1 MQRSAP
7 IALQGDIE
15 VPRKVPRAW
24 VAAGVAIAGASVM
37 AVAPGVHSE
46 VPTAYKATTEA
57 TVRLAADWKPLEPYI
72 DAFNEASKNAAT
84 LAHNYFLAPGLPLQQ
99 IIANQSKYLNDVLN
113 DPSQADDVLK
123 KMRANLE
130 AVISG
135 VTGIGVAGN
144 ALDTMK
150 NHSVDGLHGLV
161 LGLLP
166 SLLPA
171 GGSIDPEV
179 ITAVMNV
186 LASPMSGVLMG
197 LVGPVISPAVAVL
210 NSGIA
215 IAAAIQAGNPDAVF
229 SDVFSAPANVVG
241 AVFNGATLDLTA
253 LTPLINDSGLL
264 GTTKLNSLDIAFGG
278 LFTPGTVG
286 RGSYDG
292 PDNPDNPD
300 NKIPAPGGSIFN
312 SIGLGVDLNG
322 IEIGIPGQA
331 IGPIGALEGVSQTVG
346 ALLGDGWD
354 GKSGKPVPP
363 LAGVEFPTI
372 SDDAADNWAAA
383 IQKLA
388 DTLLG
393 KKDSETTTPSPDP
406 AKTAAAVAVT
416 SVAPNSVDS
425 AKVDAEKV
433 DSAKVDAEKAQSE
446 KTAPVTTESAQA
458 EVVETQSSSAPTGS
472 SSEVQNSSEAKE
484 FTLSSS
490 STAPASS
497 STGSS
502 SDSTQSSTSSG
513 SSTSNSG
520 TDAHTTSSANT
531 TGSADAESSS
541 SSDTSSTSGD
551 SSGASSTS
559 GNSTSSANTD

>member
-15 VPRKVPRAW
+15 VPKKSPRAW

-99 IIANQSKYLNDVLN
+99 IISNQSKYLNDVLN

-130 AVISG
+130 AVITG
-135 VTGIGVAGN
+135 VTGIGASDETL
-144 ALDTMK
+144 AQTKDHT
-150 NHSVDGLHGLV
+150 VDGLHGLV
-161 LGLLP
+161 LQLLP
-166 SLLPA
+166 QFLPE
-171 GGSIDPEV
+171 GGPIDPAT
-179 ITAVMNV
+179 ITAIMNV
-186 LASPMSGVLMG
+186 LASPMSGVLIG

-215 IAAAIQAGNPDAVF
+215 IAAAIQAGDPDAVF

-253 LTPLINDSGLL
+253 LTPIINETGLL
-264 GTTKLNSLDIAFGG
+264 GSTTLNSLDIAFGG
-278 LFTPGTVG
+278 LFTPGSVG

-292 PDNPDNPD
+292 PNGTS
-300 NKIPAPGGSIFN
+300 ITAPGGSILN
-312 SIGLGVDLNG
+312 SIGMNVTTDALGFPLTLD
-322 IEIGIPGQA
+322 IPGQA
-331 IGPIGALEGVSQTVG
+331 VGPIGAMEGLSQTVG
-346 ALLGDGWD
+346 VLLGDGWD
-354 GKSGKPVPP
+354 GKNGKPVPP

-372 SDDAADNWAAA
+372 SDKAADNWAAA

-393 KKDSETTTPSPDP
+393 KKDSETTPSPDT
-406 AKTAAAVAVT
+406 AKTAAAVAT
-416 SVAPNSVDS
+416 TNVALDSESARSES
-425 AKVDAEKV
+425 AKTEV
-433 DSAKVDAEKAQSE
+433 AQ
-446 KTAPVTTESAQA
+446 TES
-458 EVVETQSSSAPTGS
+458 SSTPTGS
-472 SSEVQNSSEAKE
+472 SAEVRTSSAAEESTSASP
-484 FTLSSS
+484 TAQPSSS
-490 STAPASS
+490 QPSSSATAPASS
-497 STGSS
+497 STDASSES
-502 SDSTQSSTSSG
+502 SDSTQGSASSG
-513 SSTSNSG
+513 PSTSNAG
-520 TDAHTTSSANT
+520 ADADTTSSADT
-531 TGSADAESSS
+531 KGSADAGTSS
-541 SSDTSSTSGD
+541 SSDTSSKSSE
-551 SSGASSTS
+551 SSGAASSS
-559 GNSTSSANTD
+559 SDSTSSASTD

>member
-15 VPRKVPRAW
+15 VPKKAPRAW

-46 VPTAYKATTEA
+46 VPTAYKATEA

-99 IIANQSKYLNDVLN
+99 IISNQSKYLNQVLN

-130 AVISG
+130 AVITG
-135 VTGIGVAGN
+135 VTGIGATD
-144 ALDTMK
+144 DTLAQTK
-150 NHSVDGLHGLV
+150 DHTVDGLHGLV
-161 LGLLP
+161 LQLLP
-166 SLLPA
+166 QFLPE
-171 GGSIDPEV
+171 GGPIDPAT
-179 ITAVMNV
+179 ITAIMNV
-186 LASPMSGVLMG
+186 LASPMSGVLIG

-215 IAAAIQAGNPDAVF
+215 IAAAIQAGDPDAVF

-253 LTPLINDSGLL
+253 LTPIINETGLL
-264 GTTKLNSLDIAFGG
+264 GSTKLNSLDIAFGG
-278 LFTPGTVG
+278 LFTPGSVG

-292 PDNPDNPD
+292 PNGTS
-300 NKIPAPGGSIFN
+300 ITAPGGSILN
-312 SIGLGVDLNG
+312 SVGMNVTTDALGFPLTL
-322 IEIGIPGQA
+322 GIPGQA
-331 IGPIGALEGVSQTVG
+331 VGPIGAMEGLSQTVG
-346 ALLGDGWD
+346 VLLGDGWD
-354 GKSGKPVPP
+354 GKNGKPVPP

-372 SDDAADNWAAA
+372 SDKAGENWAAA

-433 DSAKVDAEKAQSE
+433 DAE

-484 FTLSSS
+484 STSSSS

-520 TDAHTTSSANT
+520 TDAHTTSSVNA

-559 GNSTSSANTD
+559 GNSTSSASTD

>member
-15 VPRKVPRAW
+15 VPKKAPRAW

-46 VPTAYKATTEA
+46 VPTAYKATEA

-99 IIANQSKYLNDVLN
+99 IISNQSKYLNEVLN
-113 DPSQADDVLK
+113 DPSKADDALK

-130 AVISG
+130 AVITG
-135 VTGIGVAGN
+135 VTGIGASD
-144 ALDTMK
+144 DTLAQTK
-150 NHSVDGLHGLV
+150 DHTVDGLHGLV
-161 LGLLP
+161 LQLLP
-166 SLLPA
+166 QFLPE
-171 GGSIDPEV
+171 GGPIDPAT
-179 ITAVMNV
+179 ITAIMNV
-186 LASPMSGVLMG
+186 LASPMSGVLIG

-253 LTPLINDSGLL
+253 LTPIINETGLL
-264 GTTKLNSLDIAFGG
+264 GSTTLNSLDIAFGG
-278 LFTPGTVG
+278 LFTPGSVG

-292 PDNPDNPD
+292 PNGTS
-300 NKIPAPGGSIFN
+300 ITAPGGSILN
-312 SIGLGVDLNG
+312 SVGMNVTTDALGFPLTL
-322 IEIGIPGQA
+322 GIPGQA
-331 IGPIGALEGVSQTVG
+331 VGPIGAMEGLSQTVG
-346 ALLGDGWD
+346 VLLGDGWD

-372 SDDAADNWAAA
+372 SDKASDNWAAA

-393 KKDSETTTPSPDP
+393 KKDSETTPSPDT
-406 AKTAAAVAVT
+406 AKTAAAVAT
-416 SVAPNSVDS
+416 AGVAVESAKAEA
-425 AKVDAEKV
+425 AKVDVAETESSSTQASP
-433 DSAKVDAEKAQSE
+433 SAEAQSRS
-446 KTAPVTTESAQA
+446 TAQESTAASPTVQPSVSQPSSPATPTTSAT
-458 EVVETQSSSAPTGS
+458 E
-472 SSEVQNSSEAKE
+472 
-484 FTLSSS
+484 S
-490 STAPASS
+490 STAPAASADSS
-497 STGSS
+497 STATDSTQGSASTGSS
-502 SDSTQSSTSSG
+502 TPKTDADTQSAADSKSGASSSANSGESTGASKTSSG
-513 SSTSNSG
+513 STSSAGTGSSG
-520 TDAHTTSSANT
+520 TD
-531 TGSADAESSS
+531 
-541 SSDTSSTSGD
+541 
-551 SSGASSTS
+551 
-559 GNSTSSANTD
+559 

>member
-15 VPRKVPRAW
+15 VPKKSPRAW

-99 IIANQSKYLNDVLN
+99 IISNQSKYLNDVLN

-130 AVISG
+130 AVITG
-135 VTGIGVAGN
+135 VTGIGASDETL
-144 ALDTMK
+144 AQTKDHT
-150 NHSVDGLHGLV
+150 VDGLHGLV
-161 LGLLP
+161 LQLLP
-166 SLLPA
+166 QFLPE
-171 GGSIDPEV
+171 GGPIDPAT
-179 ITAVMNV
+179 ITAIMNV
-186 LASPMSGVLMG
+186 LASPMSGVLIG

-215 IAAAIQAGNPDAVF
+215 IAAAIQAGDPDAVF

-253 LTPLINDSGLL
+253 LTPIINETGLL
-264 GTTKLNSLDIAFGG
+264 GSTTLNSLDIAFGG
-278 LFTPGTVG
+278 LFTPGSVG

-292 PDNPDNPD
+292 PNGTS
-300 NKIPAPGGSIFN
+300 ITAPGGSILN
-312 SIGLGVDLNG
+312 SIGMNVTTDALGFPLTLD
-322 IEIGIPGQA
+322 IPGQA
-331 IGPIGALEGVSQTVG
+331 VGPIGAMEGLSQTVG
-346 ALLGDGWD
+346 VLLGDGWD
-354 GKSGKPVPP
+354 GKNGKPVPP

-372 SDDAADNWAAA
+372 SDKAADNWAAA

-393 KKDSETTTPSPDP
+393 KKDSETTPSPVT
-406 AKTAAAVAVT
+406 AKTAAAVATT
-416 SVAPNSVDS
+416 SVALNSVESES
-425 AKVDAEKV
+425 AKAE
-433 DSAKVDAEKAQSE
+433 SAKTEVAQ
-446 KTAPVTTESAQA
+446 TESSSTPAGSSTETRTSSAAEESTSASPTAQPSSS
-458 EVVETQSSSAPTGS
+458 QPSSSA
-472 SSEVQNSSEAKE
+472 
-484 FTLSSS
+484 
-490 STAPASS
+490 TAPASS
-497 STGSS
+497 STDAPSDS
-502 SDSTQSSTSSG
+502 SDSTQGSASSG
-513 SSTSNSG
+513 SSTSNAG
-520 TDAHTTSSANT
+520 TDADTTSSADT
-531 TGSADAESSS
+531 KGSAGAGTSS
-541 SSDTSSTSGD
+541 SSDTSSKSSE
-551 SSGASSTS
+551 SSGAASSS
-559 GNSTSSANTD
+559 SDSTSSASTD

>member
-15 VPRKVPRAW
+15 VPKKAPRAW

-46 VPTAYKATTEA
+46 VPTAYKATEA

-99 IIANQSKYLNDVLN
+99 IISNQSKYLNEVLN
-113 DPSQADDVLK
+113 DPSKADDALK

-130 AVISG
+130 AVITG
-135 VTGIGVAGN
+135 VTGIGASD
-144 ALDTMK
+144 DTLAQTK
-150 NHSVDGLHGLV
+150 DHTVDGLHGLV
-161 LGLLP
+161 LQLLP
-166 SLLPA
+166 QFLPE
-171 GGSIDPEV
+171 GGPIDPAT
-179 ITAVMNV
+179 ITAIMNV
-186 LASPMSGVLMG
+186 LASPMSGVLIG

-253 LTPLINDSGLL
+253 LTPIINETGLL
-264 GTTKLNSLDIAFGG
+264 GSTTLNSLDIAFGG
-278 LFTPGTVG
+278 LFTPGSVG

-292 PDNPDNPD
+292 PNGTS
-300 NKIPAPGGSIFN
+300 ITAPGGSILN
-312 SIGLGVDLNG
+312 SVGMNVTTDALGFPLTL
-322 IEIGIPGQA
+322 GIPGQA
-331 IGPIGALEGVSQTVG
+331 VGPIGAMEGLSQTVG
-346 ALLGDGWD
+346 VLLGDGWD

-372 SDDAADNWAAA
+372 SDKASDNWAAA

-393 KKDSETTTPSPDP
+393 KKDSETTPSPDT
-406 AKTAAAVAVT
+406 AKTAAAVAT
-416 SVAPNSVDS
+416 AGVAVESAKAES
-425 AKVDAEKV
+425 AKVDVAETESSSTQASP
-433 DSAKVDAEKAQSE
+433 SAEAQSRS
-446 KTAPVTTESAQA
+446 TAQESTAASPTVQPSVSQPSSPATPTTSAT
-458 EVVETQSSSAPTGS
+458 E
-472 SSEVQNSSEAKE
+472 
-484 FTLSSS
+484 S
-490 STAPASS
+490 STAPAASADSS
-497 STGSS
+497 STSTDSTQGSASTGSS
-502 SDSTQSSTSSG
+502 TPKSDADTQSAADSKSGASSSANSGESTGASKTSSG
-513 SSTSNSG
+513 STSSAGTGSSG
-520 TDAHTTSSANT
+520 TD
-531 TGSADAESSS
+531 
-541 SSDTSSTSGD
+541 
-551 SSGASSTS
+551 
-559 GNSTSSANTD
+559 

>member
-15 VPRKVPRAW
+15 VPKKSPRAW

-99 IIANQSKYLNDVLN
+99 IISNQSKYLNDVLN

-130 AVISG
+130 AVITG
-135 VTGIGVAGN
+135 VTGIGASDETL
-144 ALDTMK
+144 AQTKDHT
-150 NHSVDGLHGLV
+150 VDGLHGLV
-161 LGLLP
+161 LQLLP
-166 SLLPA
+166 QFLPE
-171 GGSIDPEV
+171 GGPIDPAT
-179 ITAVMNV
+179 ITAIMNV
-186 LASPMSGVLMG
+186 LASPMSGVLIG

-215 IAAAIQAGNPDAVF
+215 IAAAIQAGDPDAVF

-253 LTPLINDSGLL
+253 LTPIINETGLL
-264 GTTKLNSLDIAFGG
+264 GSTTLNSLDIAFGG
-278 LFTPGTVG
+278 LFTPGSVG

-292 PDNPDNPD
+292 PNGTS
-300 NKIPAPGGSIFN
+300 ITAPGGSILN
-312 SIGLGVDLNG
+312 SIGMNVTTDALGFPLTLD
-322 IEIGIPGQA
+322 IPGQA
-331 IGPIGALEGVSQTVG
+331 VGPIGAMEGLSQTVG
-346 ALLGDGWD
+346 VLLGDGWD
-354 GKSGKPVPP
+354 GKNGKPVPP

-372 SDDAADNWAAA
+372 SDKAADNWAAA

-393 KKDSETTTPSPDP
+393 KKDSETTPSPDT
-406 AKTAAAVAVT
+406 AKTSAAVAT
-416 SVAPNSVDS
+416 TNVALDSES
-425 AKVDAEKV
+425 AKAE
-433 DSAKVDAEKAQSE
+433 SAKTEVAQ
-446 KTAPVTTESAQA
+446 TESSSTPAGSSAEARTSSAAEESTSASLTAQPSSS
-458 EVVETQSSSAPTGS
+458 QPSSSA
-472 SSEVQNSSEAKE
+472 
-484 FTLSSS
+484 
-490 STAPASS
+490 TAPASS
-497 STGSS
+497 STDASSES
-502 SDSTQSSTSSG
+502 SDSTHGSASSG
-513 SSTSNSG
+513 SSTSNAG
-520 TDAHTTSSANT
+520 ADADTTSSADT
-531 TGSADAESSS
+531 KGSADAGTSS
-541 SSDTSSTSGD
+541 SSDTSSKSSE
-551 SSGASSTS
+551 SSGAASSS
-559 GNSTSSANTD
+559 SDSTSSASTD

>member
-15 VPRKVPRAW
+15 VPKKAPRAW

-72 DAFNEASKNAAT
+72 DAFNEASKNAAA

-99 IIANQSKYLNDVLN
+99 IIANQAKYLNDVLN

-123 KMRANLE
+123 KMQANLK
-130 AVISG
+130 AVITG
-135 VTGIGVAGN
+135 VTGIGVTGD

-150 NHSVDGLHGLV
+150 NHSVDGMHGLV

-171 GGSIDPEV
+171 GGAIDPEV

-215 IAAAIQAGNPDAVF
+215 IAAAIQAGDPDAVF

-278 LFTPGTVG
+278 LFTPGSVG

-292 PDNPDNPD
+292 PVDPDNPD

-322 IEIGIPGQA
+322 IEIPIPGQA

-354 GKSGKPVPP
+354 GKSGRPTPP

-372 SDDAADNWAAA
+372 SDKAADNWAAA

-393 KKDSETTTPSPDP
+393 KKDSETTPSPD
-406 AKTAAAVAVT
+406 TAVATT
-416 SVAPNSVDS
+416 SVALDSVESES
-425 AKVDAEKV
+425 AKAE
-433 DSAKVDAEKAQSE
+433 SAKTEVAQ
-446 KTAPVTTESAQA
+446 TESSSTPAGSSA
-458 EVVETQSSSAPTGS
+458 EARTSSAAEESTSASPTTQPSSSQRSSSA
-472 SSEVQNSSEAKE
+472 
-484 FTLSSS
+484 
-490 STAPASS
+490 TAPASS
-497 STGSS
+497 STDASSES
-502 SDSTQSSTSSG
+502 SDSTHGSASSG
-513 SSTSNSG
+513 SSTSTAG
-520 TDAHTTSSANT
+520 ADADTTSSADT
-531 TGSADAESSS
+531 KGSADAGTSS
-541 SSDTSSTSGD
+541 SSDTSSKSSE
-551 SSGASSTS
+551 SSGAASSS
-559 GNSTSSANTD
+559 SDSTSSASTD

>member
-15 VPRKVPRAW
+15 VPKKAPRAW

-99 IIANQSKYLNDVLN
+99 IISNQSKYLNDVLN

-130 AVISG
+130 AVITG
-135 VTGIGVAGN
+135 VTGIGASDETL
-144 ALDTMK
+144 AQTKDHT
-150 NHSVDGLHGLV
+150 VDGLHGLV
-161 LGLLP
+161 LQLLP
-166 SLLPA
+166 QFLPE
-171 GGSIDPEV
+171 GGPIDPAT
-179 ITAVMNV
+179 ITAIMNV
-186 LASPMSGVLMG
+186 LASPMSGVLIG

-215 IAAAIQAGNPDAVF
+215 IAAAIQAGDPDAVF

-253 LTPLINDSGLL
+253 LTPIINETGLL
-264 GTTKLNSLDIAFGG
+264 GSTTLNSLDIAFGG
-278 LFTPGTVG
+278 LFTPGSVG

-292 PDNPDNPD
+292 PNGTS
-300 NKIPAPGGSIFN
+300 ITAPGGSILN
-312 SIGLGVDLNG
+312 SVGMNVTTDALGFPLTLD
-322 IEIGIPGQA
+322 IPGQA
-331 IGPIGALEGVSQTVG
+331 VGPIGAMEGLSQTVG
-346 ALLGDGWD
+346 VLLGDGWD
-354 GKSGKPVPP
+354 GKNGKPVPP

-372 SDDAADNWAAA
+372 SDKAADNWAAA

-393 KKDSETTTPSPDP
+393 KKDSETTPSPD
-406 AKTAAAVAVT
+406 TAVATT
-416 SVAPNSVDS
+416 SVALDSVESES
-425 AKVDAEKV
+425 AKAE
-433 DSAKVDAEKAQSE
+433 SAKTEVAQ
-446 KTAPVTTESAQA
+446 TESSSTPAGSSA
-458 EVVETQSSSAPTGS
+458 EARTSSAAEESTSASPTTQPSSSQRSSSA
-472 SSEVQNSSEAKE
+472 
-484 FTLSSS
+484 
-490 STAPASS
+490 TAPASS
-497 STGSS
+497 STDASSES
-502 SDSTQSSTSSG
+502 SDSTHGSASSG
-513 SSTSNSG
+513 SSTSTAG
-520 TDAHTTSSANT
+520 ADADTTSSADT
-531 TGSADAESSS
+531 KGSADAGTSS
-541 SSDTSSTSGD
+541 SSDTSSKSSE
-551 SSGASSTS
+551 SSGAASSS
-559 GNSTSSANTD
+559 SDSTSSASTD

>member
-15 VPRKVPRAW
+15 VPKKAPRAW

-46 VPTAYKATTEA
+46 VPTAYKATEA

-99 IIANQSKYLNDVLN
+99 IISNQSKYLNEVLN
-113 DPSQADDVLK
+113 DPSKADDALK

-130 AVISG
+130 AVITG
-135 VTGIGVAGN
+135 VTGIGASD
-144 ALDTMK
+144 DTLAQTK
-150 NHSVDGLHGLV
+150 DHTVDGLHGLV
-161 LGLLP
+161 LQLLP
-166 SLLPA
+166 QFLPE
-171 GGSIDPEV
+171 GGPIDPAT
-179 ITAVMNV
+179 ITAIMNV
-186 LASPMSGVLMG
+186 LASPMSGVLIG

-253 LTPLINDSGLL
+253 LTPIINETGLL
-264 GTTKLNSLDIAFGG
+264 GSTTLNSLDIAFGG
-278 LFTPGTVG
+278 LFTPGSVG

-292 PDNPDNPD
+292 PNGTS
-300 NKIPAPGGSIFN
+300 ITAPGGSILN
-312 SIGLGVDLNG
+312 SVGMNVTTDALGFPLTL
-322 IEIGIPGQA
+322 GIPGQA
-331 IGPIGALEGVSQTVG
+331 VGPIGAMEGLSQTVG
-346 ALLGDGWD
+346 VLLGDGWD

-372 SDDAADNWAAA
+372 SDKASDNWAAA

-393 KKDSETTTPSPDP
+393 KKDSETTPSPDT
-406 AKTAAAVAVT
+406 AKTAAAVAT
-416 SVAPNSVDS
+416 AGVAVESAKAES
-425 AKVDAEKV
+425 AKVDVAETESSSTQASP
-433 DSAKVDAEKAQSE
+433 SAEAQSRS
-446 KTAPVTTESAQA
+446 TAQESTAASPTVQPSVSQPSSPATPTTSAT
-458 EVVETQSSSAPTGS
+458 E
-472 SSEVQNSSEAKE
+472 
-484 FTLSSS
+484 S
-490 STAPASS
+490 STAPAASADSS
-497 STGSS
+497 STATDSTQGSASTGSS
-502 SDSTQSSTSSG
+502 TPKTDADTQSAADSKSGASSSANSGESTGASKTSSG
-513 SSTSNSG
+513 STSSAGTGSSG
-520 TDAHTTSSANT
+520 TD
-531 TGSADAESSS
+531 
-541 SSDTSSTSGD
+541 
-551 SSGASSTS
+551 
-559 GNSTSSANTD
+559 

>member
-15 VPRKVPRAW
+15 VPKKAPRAW

-144 ALDTMK
+144 ARDTMK

-278 LFTPGTVG
+278 LFTPGSVG

-292 PDNPDNPD
+292 PVDPDNPD

-433 DSAKVDAEKAQSE
+433 DAEKAQSE

-484 FTLSSS
+484 STSSSS

-520 TDAHTTSSANT
+520 TDAHTTSSVNA

-559 GNSTSSANTD
+559 GNSTSSASTD

>member
-15 VPRKVPRAW
+15 VPKKAPRAW

-46 VPTAYKATTEA
+46 VPTAYKATEA

-99 IIANQSKYLNDVLN
+99 IISNQSKYLNEVLN
-113 DPSQADDVLK
+113 DPSKADDALK

-130 AVISG
+130 AVITG
-135 VTGIGVAGN
+135 VTGIGASD
-144 ALDTMK
+144 DTLAQTK
-150 NHSVDGLHGLV
+150 DHTVDGLHGLV
-161 LGLLP
+161 LQLLP
-166 SLLPA
+166 QFLPE
-171 GGSIDPEV
+171 GGPIDPAT
-179 ITAVMNV
+179 ITAIMNV
-186 LASPMSGVLMG
+186 LASPMSGVLIG

-253 LTPLINDSGLL
+253 LTPIINETGLL
-264 GTTKLNSLDIAFGG
+264 GSTTLNSLDIAFGG
-278 LFTPGTVG
+278 LFTPGSVG

-292 PDNPDNPD
+292 PNGTS
-300 NKIPAPGGSIFN
+300 ITAPGGSILN
-312 SIGLGVDLNG
+312 SVGMNVTTDALGFPLTL
-322 IEIGIPGQA
+322 GIPGQA
-331 IGPIGALEGVSQTVG
+331 VGPIGAMEGLSQTVG
-346 ALLGDGWD
+346 VLLGDGWD

-372 SDDAADNWAAA
+372 SDKASDNWAAA

-393 KKDSETTTPSPDP
+393 KKDSETTPSPDT
-406 AKTAAAVAVT
+406 AKTAAAVAT
-416 SVAPNSVDS
+416 AGVAVESAKAES
-425 AKVDAEKV
+425 AKVDVAETESSSTQASP
-433 DSAKVDAEKAQSE
+433 SAEAQSRS
-446 KTAPVTTESAQA
+446 TAQESTAASPTVQPSVSQPSSPATPTTSAT
-458 EVVETQSSSAPTGS
+458 E
-472 SSEVQNSSEAKE
+472 
-484 FTLSSS
+484 S
-490 STAPASS
+490 STAPAASADSS
-497 STGSS
+497 STSTDSTQGSASTGSS
-502 SDSTQSSTSSG
+502 TPKTDADTQSAADSKSGASSSANSGESTGASKTSSG
-513 SSTSNSG
+513 STSSAGTGSSG
-520 TDAHTTSSANT
+520 TD
-531 TGSADAESSS
+531 
-541 SSDTSSTSGD
+541 
-551 SSGASSTS
+551 
-559 GNSTSSANTD
+559 

>member
-15 VPRKVPRAW
+15 VPKKSPRAW

-99 IIANQSKYLNDVLN
+99 IISNQSKYLNDVLN

-130 AVISG
+130 AVITG
-135 VTGIGVAGN
+135 VTGIGASDETL
-144 ALDTMK
+144 AQTKDHT
-150 NHSVDGLHGLV
+150 VDGLHGLV
-161 LGLLP
+161 LQLLP
-166 SLLPA
+166 QFLPE
-171 GGSIDPEV
+171 GGPIDPAT
-179 ITAVMNV
+179 ITAIMNV
-186 LASPMSGVLMG
+186 LASPMSGVLIG

-215 IAAAIQAGNPDAVF
+215 IAAAIQAGDPDAVF

-253 LTPLINDSGLL
+253 LTPIINETGLL
-264 GTTKLNSLDIAFGG
+264 GSTTLNSLDIAFGG
-278 LFTPGTVG
+278 LFTPGSVG

-292 PDNPDNPD
+292 PNGTS
-300 NKIPAPGGSIFN
+300 ITAPGGSILN
-312 SIGLGVDLNG
+312 SIGMNVTTDALGFPLTLD
-322 IEIGIPGQA
+322 IPGQA
-331 IGPIGALEGVSQTVG
+331 VGPIGAMEGLSQTVG
-346 ALLGDGWD
+346 VLLGDGWD
-354 GKSGKPVPP
+354 GKNGKPVPP

-372 SDDAADNWAAA
+372 SDKAADNWAAA

-393 KKDSETTTPSPDP
+393 KKDSETTPSPDT
-406 AKTAAAVAVT
+406 AKTAAAVAT
-416 SVAPNSVDS
+416 TNVALDSESARSES
-425 AKVDAEKV
+425 AKTEV
-433 DSAKVDAEKAQSE
+433 AQ
-446 KTAPVTTESAQA
+446 TES
-458 EVVETQSSSAPTGS
+458 SSTPTGS
-472 SSEVQNSSEAKE
+472 SAEVRTSSAAEESTSASP
-484 FTLSSS
+484 TAQPSSS
-490 STAPASS
+490 QPSSSATAPASS
-497 STGSS
+497 STNASSES
-502 SDSTQSSTSSG
+502 SDSTQGSASSG
-513 SSTSNSG
+513 PSTSNAG
-520 TDAHTTSSANT
+520 ADADTTSSADT
-531 TGSADAESSS
+531 KGSADAGTSS
-541 SSDTSSTSGD
+541 SSDTSSKSSE
-551 SSGASSTS
+551 SSGAASSS
-559 GNSTSSANTD
+559 SDSTSSASTD

>member
-15 VPRKVPRAW
+15 VPKKAPRAW

-46 VPTAYKATTEA
+46 VPTAYKATEA

-99 IIANQSKYLNDVLN
+99 IISNQSKYLNEVLN
-113 DPSQADDVLK
+113 DPSKADDALK

-130 AVISG
+130 AVITG
-135 VTGIGVAGN
+135 VTGIGASD
-144 ALDTMK
+144 DTLAQTK
-150 NHSVDGLHGLV
+150 DHTVVGLHGLV
-161 LGLLP
+161 LQLLP
-166 SLLPA
+166 QFLPE
-171 GGSIDPEV
+171 GGPIDPAT
-179 ITAVMNV
+179 ITAIMNV
-186 LASPMSGVLMG
+186 LASPMSGVLIG

-253 LTPLINDSGLL
+253 LTPIINETGLL
-264 GTTKLNSLDIAFGG
+264 GSTTLNSLDIAFGG
-278 LFTPGTVG
+278 LFTPGSVG

-292 PDNPDNPD
+292 PNGTS
-300 NKIPAPGGSIFN
+300 ITAPGGSILN
-312 SIGLGVDLNG
+312 SVGMNVTTDALGFPLTL
-322 IEIGIPGQA
+322 GIPGQA
-331 IGPIGALEGVSQTVG
+331 VGPIGAMEGLSQTVG
-346 ALLGDGWD
+346 VLLGDGWD

-372 SDDAADNWAAA
+372 SDKASDNWAAA

-393 KKDSETTTPSPDP
+393 KKDSETTPSPDT
-406 AKTAAAVAVT
+406 AKTAAAVAT
-416 SVAPNSVDS
+416 AGVAVESAKAES
-425 AKVDAEKV
+425 AKVDVAETESSSTQASP
-433 DSAKVDAEKAQSE
+433 SAEAQSRS
-446 KTAPVTTESAQA
+446 TAQESTAASPTVQPSVSQPSSPATPTTSAT
-458 EVVETQSSSAPTGS
+458 E
-472 SSEVQNSSEAKE
+472 
-484 FTLSSS
+484 S
-490 STAPASS
+490 STAPAASADSS
-497 STGSS
+497 STATDSTQGSASTGSS
-502 SDSTQSSTSSG
+502 TPKTDADTQSAADSKSGASSSANSGESTGASKTSSG
-513 SSTSNSG
+513 STSSAGTGSSG
-520 TDAHTTSSANT
+520 TD
-531 TGSADAESSS
+531 
-541 SSDTSSTSGD
+541 
-551 SSGASSTS
+551 
-559 GNSTSSANTD
+559 

>member
-15 VPRKVPRAW
+15 VPKKAPRAW

-46 VPTAYKATTEA
+46 VPTAYKATEA

-99 IIANQSKYLNDVLN
+99 IISNQSKYLNEVLN
-113 DPSQADDVLK
+113 DPSKADDALK

-130 AVISG
+130 AVITG
-135 VTGIGVAGN
+135 VTGIGASD
-144 ALDTMK
+144 DTLAQTK
-150 NHSVDGLHGLV
+150 DHTVDGLHGLV
-161 LGLLP
+161 LQLLP
-166 SLLPA
+166 QFLPE
-171 GGSIDPEV
+171 GGPIDPAT
-179 ITAVMNV
+179 ITAIMNV
-186 LASPMSGVLMG
+186 LASPMSGVLIG

-253 LTPLINDSGLL
+253 LTPIINETGLL
-264 GTTKLNSLDIAFGG
+264 GSTTLNSLDIAFGG
-278 LFTPGTVG
+278 LFTPGSVG

-292 PDNPDNPD
+292 PNGTS
-300 NKIPAPGGSIFN
+300 ITAPGGSILN
-312 SIGLGVDLNG
+312 SVGMNVTTDALGFPLTL
-322 IEIGIPGQA
+322 GIPGQA
-331 IGPIGALEGVSQTVG
+331 VGPIGAMEGLSQTVG
-346 ALLGDGWD
+346 VLLGDGWD

-372 SDDAADNWAAA
+372 SDKASDNWAAA

-393 KKDSETTTPSPDP
+393 KKDSETTPSPDT
-406 AKTAAAVAVT
+406 AKTAAAVAT
-416 SVAPNSVDS
+416 AGVAVESAKAES
-425 AKVDAEKV
+425 AKVDVAETESSSTQASP
-433 DSAKVDAEKAQSE
+433 SAEAQSRS
-446 KTAPVTTESAQA
+446 TAQESTAASPTVQPSVSQPSSPATPTTSAT
-458 EVVETQSSSAPTGS
+458 E
-472 SSEVQNSSEAKE
+472 
-484 FTLSSS
+484 S
-490 STAPASS
+490 STAPAASADSS
-497 STGSS
+497 STATDSTQGSASTGSS
-502 SDSTQSSTSSG
+502 TPKTDADTQS
-513 SSTSNSG
+513 
-520 TDAHTTSSANT
+520 A
-531 TGSADAESSS
+531 ADSK
-541 SSDTSSTSGD
+541 
-551 SSGASSTS
+551 SGASSSANSGESTGASKTS
-559 GNSTSSANTD
+559 GGSTSSAGTGSSGTD